1 MGRRGGPAAA
11 AAPGG
16 TNKRRRPVRAPVRAG
31 AVGRALS
38 VVRQG
43 LELGLEYGPRSVES
57 ILWVAETIEESVY
70 LAGSLVRSG
79 GTVRFELGN
88 PPLRTGAFSAA
99 RLVWERQP
107 VPPARL
113 RLRPDPRGP
122 WRPADGITP
131 DAPISLRAGVPIRV
145 EAEVPGDDV
154 GSTVTVRLELES
166 RAIPPLV
173 WLQFRDVVGRG

>member
-1 MGRRGGPAAA
+1 
-11 AAPGG
+11 
-16 TNKRRRPVRAPVRAG
+16 VRAG

-57 ILWVAETIEESVY
+57 LLWVAETIEESVY
-70 LAGSLVRSG
+70 RPGSLARSG
-79 GTVRFELGN
+79 GTIRFELGN

-99 RLVWERQP
+99 RLLWERQP
-107 VPPARL
+107 VPPSRL
-113 RLRPDPRGP
+113 RVRPDPLSP
-122 WRPADGITP
+122 WRSADGISP
-131 DAPISLRAGVPIRV
+131 DAPISLRAGVPIGV
-145 EAEVPGDDV
+145 EADVPGDDV

-173 WLQFRDVVGRG
+173 WLEFRDVVGRE